1 VERTLAETLPQCQAG
16 SLLPV
21 DFTRS
26 LCHHKPLTLAEI
38 VSPKKDNRG
47 EMGEENLEAQAIVV
61 GAGPAGLMAA
71 HKLAKEGLEVI
82 VVERGQYPGAKNLSG
97 LLYSTVISEAVPDF
111 PSKAPLERPVC
122 KRAMG
127 LLAPQSFTLLSFGS
141 SKWSV
146 PPHNHTWVVYRAQ
159 FDRWLA
165 SQVEEAGGTILEG
178 TVVEE
183 LFCEEKGSTTKVS
196 GVRIRGEEEP
206 FRAPVVILA
215 EGAVGLV
222 TERARSRLKMRS
234 GEKPQSYGL
243 GIKEIWALP
252 ASTIEDRFGLDPGCG
267 AAMEWVGS
275 PFQGLVGGGFLYT
288 GKESLALGLIVKLES
303 MTKAK
308 VSPQD
313 LMEGFK
319 ANPEIRRYLKGGE
332 LLEYGA
338 HLIPEGGPRAVGQLS
353 QHGLLIVGD
362 AAGLVN
368 ASMYHEGANLAMLS
382 GRLAAEAV
390 IQAHLLGDFS
400 RESLSLYDRMLKESF
415 LMEDLSRLKN
425 IERAHMVFPRLM
437 AELPSRFA
445 NLLVDLFEQ
454 APVPKREIRKHA
466 FQRALD
472 GLPKLQTLLDLW
484 KMRGM
489 LG

>member
-1 VERTLAETLPQCQAG
+1 
-16 SLLPV
+16 
-21 DFTRS
+21 
-26 LCHHKPLTLAEI
+26 
-38 VSPKKDNRG
+38 
-47 EMGEENLEAQAIVV
+47 MGEEKLEVQAIVV

-82 VVERGQYPGAKNLSG
+82 VVERGQYAGAKNLSG
-97 LLYSTVISEAVPDF
+97 LLYSTVLSEAIPDIH
-111 PSKAPLERPVC
+111 SRAPLERPVC
-122 KRAMG
+122 KRGMA
-127 LLAPQSFTLLSFGS
+127 LLAPESFSVLFFGS
-141 SKWSV
+141 NKWSC

-178 TVVEE
+178 TVVDDLLYEE
-183 LFCEEKGSTTKVS
+183 DGSSVKVC
-196 GVRIRGEEEP
+196 GVKIRGEDEP

-222 TERARSRLKMRS
+222 SERARSRLGMKP

-267 AAMEWVGS
+267 AAIEWVGS

-288 GKESLALGLIVKLES
+288 GKESLALGMIVKLEG
-303 MTKAK
+303 MTRGK
-308 VSPQD
+308 VSPHD

-353 QHGLLIVGD
+353 HHGLLIVGD

-400 RESLSLYDRMLKESF
+400 RKSLSLYDRMLQESF
-415 LMEDLSRLKN
+415 LMEDLSRIKD
-425 IERAHMVFPRLM
+425 IDRAHMVFPRLM
-437 AELPSRFA
+437 EELPGRFA

-454 APVPKREIRKHA
+454 APVAKREIRKHA
-466 FQRALD
+466 FERALD

-484 KMRGM
+484 KMRRM

>member
-1 VERTLAETLPQCQAG
+1 MA
-16 SLLPV
+16 
-21 DFTRS
+21 
-26 LCHHKPLTLAEI
+26 
-38 VSPKKDNRG
+38 
-47 EMGEENLEAQAIVV
+47 EENLEAQVIVI

-82 VVERGQYPGAKNLSG
+82 VVERGQYAGAKNLSG
-97 LLYSTVISEAVPDF
+97 LLYSTVLAEAIADF
-111 PSKAPLERPVC
+111 SSKAPLERPVC
-122 KRAMG
+122 KRGMG
-127 LLAPQSFTLLSFGS
+127 LLSPESFSLLSFGS
-141 SKWSV
+141 SKWSF

-178 TVVEE
+178 TVVEDLLYE
-183 LFCEEKGSTTKVS
+183 QEGSITKVA
-196 GVRIRGEEEP
+196 GVKIRGEEEP
-206 FRAPVVILA
+206 FKSSVVILA

-222 TERARSRLKMRS
+222 TERARSRLGMRS
-234 GEKPQSYGL
+234 GELTQSYGL

-252 ASTIEDRFGLDPGCG
+252 ASTIEERFGLEPGCG
-267 AAMEWVGS
+267 AAIEWVGS
-275 PFQGLVGGGFLYT
+275 PFKGLVGGGFLYT
-288 GKESLALGLIVKLES
+288 GKESLALGMIVKLES

-338 HLIPEGGPRAVGQLS
+338 HLIPEGGPKAVGQLS
-353 QHGLLIVGD
+353 HNGLLIVGD

-400 RESLSLYDRMLKESF
+400 RSSLALYDRMLKESF
-415 LMEDLSRLKN
+415 LMEDITRLKN
-425 IERAHMVFPRLM
+425 IEKAHQVFPRLM
-437 AELPSRFA
+437 AELPSRFT
-445 NLLVDLFEQ
+445 NLLADLFEQ
-454 APVPKREIRKHA
+454 APVPKKEIRKQA

-472 GLPKLQTLLDLW
+472 GLPKIQTLLDLW
-484 KMRGM
+484 KMRSM